1 MIFTYNMQNNKLK
14 EWYMPSESFSPRRY
28 FEKIIHL
35 WWVMFLVIAI
45 GGATGVGL
53 SMFTPPRYEAEAKI
67 STSIDYTILP
77 ELEDYEE
84 DRIINEAGWV
94 MLSDTVL
101 LDVQERAKAQGVR
114 IPFEDFST
122 PFSADRID
130 DLWALRVIGRDQ
142 EEVSTLANIWMD
154 VSFQH
159 LTTAHSY
166 ALEASAIRAAIAALE
181 SCQQEEITTKPVLC
195 ETTDVETL
203 DVEVDAMT
211 AELEEALALSLG
223 LNPASNYTIN
233 SYAVIPL
240 SPSYQAR
247 GVMAFLG
254 MLLGLMAGLVAMW
267 FIGKKE

>member
-35 WWVMFLVIAI
+35 WWVMFLAIAI
-45 GGATGVGL
+45 GGAAGAGL
-53 SMFTPPRYEAEAKI
+53 SYLIPPRYEAQAKI

-84 DRIINEAGWV
+84 DRIINEAGAV
-94 MLSDTVL
+94 MLSDAVL
-101 LDVQERAKAQGVR
+101 LDVQERTKTEGVR

-122 PFSADRID
+122 RFSADRID
-130 DLWALRVIGRDQ
+130 DLWALRVVGADQ
-142 EEVSTLANIWMD
+142 QEASSLANIWVD
-154 VSFQH
+154 ISFQH
-159 LTTAHSY
+159 LTSAHAY
-166 ALEASAIRAAIAALE
+166 ALEASAIRSALAALE
-181 SCQQEEITTKPVLC
+181 DCQQADDSTAPALC
-195 ETTDVETL
+195 ETTDVDTL
-203 DVEVDAMT
+203 EKELDAMT

-233 SYAVIPL
+233 SYAVVPL
-240 SPSYQAR
+240 SPSYRAR

-254 MLLGLMAGLVAMW
+254 MLLGLMAGLVALW